1 MFQTNFAGVA
11 KTPAAAVNGAKA
23 LNLFR
28 GGKQKR

>member
-1 MFQTNFAGVA
+1 MFQTNFAGAV

-23 LNLFR
+23 LSRFR